1 MTVGEKIRTYRKM
14 RGISQKMLGQ
24 LAGGIN
30 EVTIRKYEAGDRNPK
45 PDQLLK
51 IADALG
57 ISINIFMDFDIE
69 TVSDVL
75 SLIFKMDEQLDV
87 EFTGKKNK
95 KGEYAPDS
103 ISLKFNNPLIN
114 DRLAKWAR
122 TRDLVQQTV
131 DARDEFDTEEEYQNE
146 VAGTKPQVSTGL
158 IQKKAV
164 TDIEA
169 SGKGTEVEYSL
180 AGEKEAGTVPK
191 VSTGAKESGD
201 SVIPEVKTE
210 SYQIRYPLCGNAF
223 EI

>member
-14 RGISQKMLGQ
+14 RGISQKMLGE

-45 PDQLLK
+45 PEQLLK
-51 IADALG
+51 IANALG

-103 ISLKFNNPLIN
+103 ISLKFNNLLIN

-131 DARDEFDTEEEYQNE
+131 DARNEFDTEEEYQNE
-146 VAGTKPQVSTGL
+146 VANMRE
-158 IQKKAV
+158 KADEIKQHLMDSSMV
-164 TDIEA
+164 VK
-169 SGKGTEVEYSL
+169 KGTEGIV
-180 AGEKEAGTVPK
+180 VK
-191 VSTGAKESGD
+191 V
-201 SVIPEVKTE
+201 
-210 SYQIRYPLCGNAF
+210 RN
-223 EI
+223 

>member
-103 ISLKFNNPLIN
+103 IALKFNNPLIN
-114 DRLAKWAR
+114 EKLAKWAR

-131 DARDEFDTEEEYQNE
+131 DARDKFDTEEEYQNE
-146 VAGTKPQVSTGL
+146 VADMQEKADEIKQHLMDSCVVV
-158 IQKKAV
+158 KKR
-164 TDIEA
+164 
-169 SGKGTEVEYSL
+169 TEGIV
-180 AGEKEAGTVPK
+180 VK
-191 VSTGAKESGD
+191 V
-201 SVIPEVKTE
+201 
-210 SYQIRYPLCGNAF
+210 RN
-223 EI
+223 

>member
-103 ISLKFNNPLIN
+103 IALKFNNPLIN
-114 DRLAKWAR
+114 EKLAKWAR

-131 DARDEFDTEEEYQNE
+131 DARDKFDTEEEYQNE
-146 VAGTKPQVSTGL
+146 VADMQEMADEIKQHLMDSSIVV
-158 IQKKAV
+158 K
-164 TDIEA
+164 
-169 SGKGTEVEYSL
+169 KGTEGIV
-180 AGEKEAGTVPK
+180 
-191 VSTGAKESGD
+191 
-201 SVIPEVKTE
+201 VK
-210 SYQIRYPLCGNAF
+210 IKN
-223 EI
+223 

>member
-75 SLIFKMDEQLDV
+75 SLIFKMDEKLDM
-87 EFTGKKNK
+87 EFLGKKNK
-95 KGEYAPDS
+95 KGEYSPDS
-103 ISLKFNNPLIN
+103 ISLKFNNPTIN

-122 TRDLVQQTV
+122 TRDLVQKSV
-131 DARDEFDTEEEYQNE
+131 DARDEFETEEDYQNE
-146 VAGTKPQVSTGL
+146 VADMRD
-158 IQKKAV
+158 KA
-164 TDIEA
+164 D
-169 SGKGTEVEYSL
+169 
-180 AGEKEAGTVPK
+180 
-191 VSTGAKESGD
+191 
-201 SVIPEVKTE
+201 EVKRHLMDSNVVVKKETE
-210 SYQIRYPLCGNAF
+210 GIVVKIHNP
-223 EI
+223 I

>member
-103 ISLKFNNPLIN
+103 IALKFNNPLIN
-114 DRLAKWAR
+114 EKLVKWAR

-146 VAGTKPQVSTGL
+146 VADMRE
-158 IQKKAV
+158 KADEIKQHLMDSSMV
-164 TDIEA
+164 VK
-169 SGKGTEVEYSL
+169 KGTEGIV
-180 AGEKEAGTVPK
+180 
-191 VSTGAKESGD
+191 
-201 SVIPEVKTE
+201 VKIE
-210 SYQIRYPLCGNAF
+210 N
-223 EI
+223 

>member
-1 MTVGEKIRTYRKM
+1 MYLSDIFVYIGGFVMTVGEKIRTYRKM
-14 RGISQKMLGQ
+14 RSISQKMLGE

-75 SLIFKMDEQLDV
+75 SLIFKMDEQLDI

-103 ISLKFNNPLIN
+103 ISLKFNNPAIN

-122 TRDLVQQTV
+122 TRDLVQKTV
-131 DARDEFDTEEEYQNE
+131 DARDEFETEEDYRNE
-146 VAGTKPQVSTGL
+146 VAD
-158 IQKKAV
+158 IREKADEIKQHLMDSSIV
-164 TDIEA
+164 VK
-169 SGKGTEVEYSL
+169 KGTEGIV
-180 AGEKEAGTVPK
+180 VK
-191 VSTGAKESGD
+191 V
-201 SVIPEVKTE
+201 
-210 SYQIRYPLCGNAF
+210 RN
-223 EI
+223 

>member
-103 ISLKFNNPLIN
+103 IALKFNNPLIN
-114 DRLAKWAR
+114 EKLAKWAR

-131 DARDEFDTEEEYQNE
+131 DARDKFDTEEEYQNE
-146 VAGTKPQVSTGL
+146 VADMQEMADEIKQHLMDSSIVV
-158 IQKKAV
+158 K
-164 TDIEA
+164 
-169 SGKGTEVEYSL
+169 KGTEGIV
-180 AGEKEAGTVPK
+180 
-191 VSTGAKESGD
+191 
-201 SVIPEVKTE
+201 VKISNT
-210 SYQIRYPLCGNAF
+210 
-223 EI
+223 

>member
-1 MTVGEKIRTYRKM
+1 M

-87 EFTGKKNK
+87 VFTGKKNK

-103 ISLKFNNPLIN
+103 IALKFNNPLIN
-114 DRLAKWAR
+114 EKLAKWAR

-131 DARDEFDTEEEYQNE
+131 DARDKFDTEEEYQNE
-146 VAGTKPQVSTGL
+146 VADMQEMADEIKQHLMDSSIVV
-158 IQKKAV
+158 K
-164 TDIEA
+164 
-169 SGKGTEVEYSL
+169 KGTEGIV
-180 AGEKEAGTVPK
+180 
-191 VSTGAKESGD
+191 
-201 SVIPEVKTE
+201 VKISNT
-210 SYQIRYPLCGNAF
+210 
-223 EI
+223 